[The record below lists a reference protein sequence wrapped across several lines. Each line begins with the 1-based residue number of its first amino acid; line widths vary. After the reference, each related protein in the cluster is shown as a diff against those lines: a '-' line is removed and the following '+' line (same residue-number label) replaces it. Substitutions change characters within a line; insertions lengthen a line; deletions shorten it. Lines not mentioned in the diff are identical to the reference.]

1 MDNRI
6 ILPKGYQLVH
16 DGRIYTISS
25 YVSAGGNSVVYQAHY
40 RDSLMPE
47 KMHTVLIKELY
58 PYDALG
64 RISRNQ
70 DMSLEIHISARE
82 FFEHHKDSFLL
93 GNRIH
98 LTLAGEGKGGIAE
111 NLDSFE
117 ENGTIYTILTARSG
131 WVLAELLQKKK
142 EFPTLEKVILC
153 MQNLLRTLE
162 IFHEHRF
169 LHLDVSP
176 DNIFMLEPARSGEFP
191 AELLLLDFNSVYS
204 LDSPEE
210 NEIEDYYSGKQ
221 GYMAPEAVLQKR
233 DELGPWTDMYSAT
246 AVFYCL
252 LVSEKP
258 PQDLELMRNE
268 ELVSP
273 YSRLLLHEKEVTAE
287 KVNQILKKGFR
298 MLPSERY
305 QNTNEMM
312 EDIRELKDILEGKI
326 RIPVWRADETG
337 RAGAKSRDNAG
348 QTDQNDGTAKNRKQ
362 VPAGGCRRKWAARA
376 AMAAG
381 ILAVSA
387 GAFYGGRMSGRQV
400 ENTVLDLTQFPLET
414 DDSVVLTQQDVR
426 YPLVDNRMDVQ
437 VQTSTAV
444 RIMLKDYEHKR
455 DTSEVIDTYS
465 LFTFYTGEG
474 DKRGWQ
480 NADLTYDFFY
490 TEDNTLHM
498 ELPFQDPNHFN
509 LDYVGVI
516 FQNFN
521 YDESQLILDITRCTL
536 VDGEG
541 NAYEM
546 TELLGSHLLFFD
558 EERWQQNMITTQ
570 NREYVET
577 FDDIR
582 GGKLIVDAQVG
593 YLDPLLE
600 VSWKSDNPEIAT
612 VDERGRVKGVRQGI
626 ATLTATIRDKE
637 TGEER
642 STQMLVNVISKL

>member
-6 ILPKGYQLVH
+6 ILPEGYQLVH

-25 YVSAGGNSVVYQAHY
+25 YISAGGNSVVYQARY

-58 PYDALG
+58 PYDVLG
-64 RISRNQ
+64 RISRNE
-70 DMSLEIHISARE
+70 DMGLEVKVSARE
-82 FFEHHKDSFLL
+82 FFEHHKESFLL

-131 WVLAELLQKKK
+131 WVLAELLEKKK
-142 EFPTLEKVILC
+142 EFPTLQHVILC
-153 MQNLLRTLE
+153 MQNLLRALE
-162 IFHEHRF
+162 IFHEHRL

-176 DNIFMLEPARSGEFP
+176 DNIFMLEPAGSGEFP
-191 AELLLLDFNSVYS
+191 VELLLLDFNSVYS
-204 LDSPEE
+204 LDSPKE

-233 DELGPWTDMYSAT
+233 EELGPWTDLYSAA

-252 LVSEKP
+252 LASEKP
-258 PQDLELMRNE
+258 PEDLELMGDE
-268 ELVSP
+268 ELISP

-287 KVNQILKKGFR
+287 KVNQILEKGFR
-298 MLPSERY
+298 ILPSERY

-312 EDIRELKDILEGKI
+312 EDIRELKDILDGKI
-326 RIPVWRADETG
+326 RIPVWRADE
-337 RAGAKSRDNAG
+337 AEISRKKARSG
-348 QTDQNDGTAKNRKQ
+348 IR
-362 VPAGGCRRKWAARA
+362 RRKWPVRA

-381 ILAVSA
+381 VLAISA
-387 GAFYGGRMSGRQV
+387 GAFYGGRMTGKTER
-400 ENTVLDLTQFPLET
+400 ENTALDLTQFPLET
-414 DDSVVLTQQDVR
+414 DETVVLTQQDVR

-490 TEDNTLHM
+490 TEDNALHM

-570 NREYVET
+570 NRQYVET

-600 VSWKSDNPEIAT
+600 VSWKSDNPEIAA
-612 VDERGRVKGVRQGI
+612 VDERGRVKGLRQGI